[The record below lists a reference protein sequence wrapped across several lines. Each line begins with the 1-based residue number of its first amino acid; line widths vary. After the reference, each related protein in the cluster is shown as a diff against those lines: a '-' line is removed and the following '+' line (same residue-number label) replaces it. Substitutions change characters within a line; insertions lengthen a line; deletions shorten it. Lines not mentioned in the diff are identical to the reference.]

1 MQPVLLIGLV
11 LAYGST
17 LRLDALFRSYG
28 PYDHPGWFV
37 GLQETVA
44 ASAGAVVPSSW
55 NWPRREADYDEADP
69 ANYLAFAREM
79 RSFYQAH
86 VREPVFLAATRAWLG
101 LTGGLDVSV
110 SLASV
115 SFSLLLV
122 LATYLLG
129 AAIASR
135 AVGLAAAAALA
146 VEHEVVA
153 LSIGGWRDEASAFF
167 CVLSAWAFVRL
178 RASPS
183 LVNAVIVGVVA
194 AGACLTRITS
204 IVFVAP
210 AMVCVWVGG
219 GRAGLVPR
227 SRLVG
232 VAGLVLLAL
241 TAPYLVNCARAYG
254 DPLYSINYHVRF
266 YVARERGLVPLE
278 DEAAG
283 ALPSASGYVLS
294 KFTERPLE
302 AFDTAVQGLTS
313 FPFTN
318 KWRGFDPWHPRVG
331 PGLAMLGLVGLWG
344 WLLEPNGRL
353 LLIMLAASLT
363 PFMMTWPVLGG
374 AEWRFTLHAYPFYL
388 LAGFGVLH
396 HAAAFGWRL
405 FTTGIRTTVM
415 SRDCRRMAR
424 SAAVLA
430 LPVAAAPV
438 LVCAVPYFIARA
450 SIERGEASY
459 LMAGPRD
466 RLVFTDG
473 WSAPV
478 TEGNVVARFA
488 TRRVASLRLPLS
500 RGRPYSIILRM
511 DPLHYEGAADQ
522 HVRVLLDGSVLD
534 AVTLS
539 WDPKRVGSYTFD
551 VPAAAANGER
561 ARLDLVA
568 DRLDALSRAGDRF
581 PEVRR
586 DQSVA
591 FRLWYVGVLPK

>member
-1 MQPVLLIGLV
+1 
-11 LAYGST
+11 
-17 LRLDALFRSYG
+17 
-28 PYDHPGWFV
+28 
-37 GLQETVA
+37 
-44 ASAGAVVPSSW
+44 
-55 NWPRREADYDEADP
+55 
-69 ANYLAFAREM
+69 
-79 RSFYQAH
+79 
-86 VREPVFLAATRAWLG
+86 
-101 LTGGLDVSV
+101 
-110 SLASV
+110 
-115 SFSLLLV
+115 
-122 LATYLLG
+122 
-129 AAIASR
+129 
-135 AVGLAAAAALA
+135 
-146 VEHEVVA
+146 
-153 LSIGGWRDEASAFF
+153 
-167 CVLSAWAFVRL
+167 
-178 RASPS
+178 
-183 LVNAVIVGVVA
+183 
-194 AGACLTRITS
+194 
-204 IVFVAP
+204 
-210 AMVCVWVGG
+210 
-219 GRAGLVPR
+219 
-227 SRLVG
+227 VG
-232 VAGLVLLAL
+232 VAALVLLSL
-241 TAPYLVNCARAYG
+241 TAPYLINCARAYG

-266 YVARERGLVPLE
+266 YVARERGSVPLE

-283 ALPSASGYVLS
+283 ALPSASGYVWS

-331 PGLAMLGLVGLWG
+331 PGLARLGLVGLWG

-353 LLIMLAASLT
+353 LLIMLVASLA

-388 LAGFGVLH
+388 LAAFGVLR
-396 HAAAFGWRL
+396 HAVALGWRL
-405 FTTGIRTTVM
+405 FTTGLRTAVM
-415 SRDCRRMAR
+415 GLDWRRMAR
-424 SAAVLA
+424 SAVVLA
-430 LPVAAAPV
+430 LPLAAAPI
-438 LVCAVPYFIARA
+438 LVCVVPYFIARA

-522 HVRVLLDGSVLD
+522 HVRVLLNGSVLD

-551 VPAAAANGER
+551 VPAGAVNGER

-581 PEVRR
+581 PELRR
-586 DQSVA
+586 DQTVA